1 MTLLK
6 PLFNG
11 LNRMKKSLFKRQ
23 LALIMQYMPD
33 DQILKILGQNDRY
46 QVFRDTGEIVDTV
59 TGMKANLRNVRDLEY
74 NILAEEAKGNMSKRM
89 MELQALLEMQGQGFP
104 VDPMQIIEKMELPES
119 EKQRWAQ
126 YITSQMQSQADE
138 KQQMLAKEIEF
149 KEREL
154 KEDERETTLKFVTDM
169 AKIKQMGE
177 KDEKTMVANFAKMS
191 LEEKRD
197 VMQFAQ
203 QVALVAQQ
211 AQAAKQEMQLDSKKA
226 KQELGQDAEAH
237 AQDMKFAKE
246 KQALDLKAAKEKQDQ
261 AMQFAKQKAAQA
273 KKEGGK
279 KDGKGKPDSRKG

>member
-104 VDPMQIIEKMELPES
+104 VDPMQIIEKMELPAS
-119 EKQRWAQ
+119 EKARWAQ

-211 AQAAKQEMQLDSKKA
+211 EREAGSSYAVCETKGSSSQERR
-226 KQELGQDAEAH
+226 G
-237 AQDMKFAKE
+237 
-246 KQALDLKAAKEKQDQ
+246 
-261 AMQFAKQKAAQA
+261 
-273 KKEGGK
+273 KEGWQGK
-279 KDGKGKPDSRKG
+279 TR